1 MREREISMS
10 LGEAVPLIEQVTSGG
25 GVLSLCA
32 QGVSMQPTIIGGRDI
47 MKLGRLDT
55 PERHDV
61 VLYRRA
67 SGEYVLHRIVG
78 QDGDGYIM
86 CGDSQITLERGIARD
101 MMIAK
106 LVAVQRGDKEIST
119 VGAKNRAR
127 GRYMAFLRGVR
138 RVRHGI
144 AKLIRK

>member
-1 MREREISMS
+1 MS
-10 LGEAVPLIEQVTSGG
+10 LDEAVPLIEQVTSGG
-25 GVLSLCA
+25 GVFSLTA

-55 PERHDV
+55 PEKHDI
-61 VLYRRA
+61 VLYRRE

-78 QDGDGYIM
+78 RDEDGYIL
-86 CGDSQITLERGIARD
+86 CGDSQITLERGVKRE

-106 LVAVQRGDKEIST
+106 LVAVERGGKEIST

-127 GRYMAFLRGVR
+127 GRYTAFLRGVR
-138 RVRHGI
+138 RVRHRL
-144 AKLIRK
+144 AKFIRK

>member
-1 MREREISMS
+1 MS
-10 LGEAVPLIEQVTSGG
+10 LCEAAPLLEQVVAGG
-25 GVLSLCA
+25 GVFSLCA

-55 PERHDV
+55 PGRHDV

-78 QDGDGYIM
+78 QDGDGYIL
-86 CGDSQITLERGIARD
+86 CGDSQITLERGVKREMMLAR
-101 MMIAK
+101 
-106 LVAVQRGDKEIST
+106 LVALEREGKEIST

-127 GRYMAFLRGVR
+127 GRYIALLRLVR